1 MAASHNINGGLLKSL
16 LRIRTVKKR
25 TIIVGLKSDN
35 CSREV
40 LKRFLAMEAMP
51 GDSVFAVHVLEPS
64 DTFDPNSFHIHE
76 DICKSKQVKKKERR
90 RNPTFLT
97 SNVNDIRAT

>member
-1 MAASHNINGGLLKSL
+1 MKYSDKSLFSNNFSVIEMAASHNINGGLLKSL

-40 LKRFLAMEAMP
+40 LRRFLAMEARP

-64 DTFDPNSFHIHE
+64 DTFDPNSFHTHE
-76 DICKSKQVKKKERR
+76 DICKSKQV
-90 RNPTFLT
+90 
-97 SNVNDIRAT
+97 